1 MATLTGKKPSETYKD
16 LLQISN
22 SNTGIDTTERLV
34 EDGEGTSSILKL
46 STTSVDI
53 DNSSSNT
60 FKLAGVTVT
69 ATATEINYTD
79 GVTSSIQTQLN
90 DKQPKIATAENSFV
104 VGGSS
109 ANSVV
114 NKTASEARTLLGMGT
129 GYTLNAGT
137 AQDNIVQHG
146 ASSSSD
152 GVAHISSGKL
162 ISKSAT
168 NTRTGIGL
176 GTSSTVNFG
185 KVISAGDVVG
195 TNMKMK
201 LISSPLT
208 ANATNAGK
216 LFYYSA
222 SSGNTRY
229 RYLAMIIQTSLTTY
243 VEEKIITKSWTAVA
257 GE

>member
-1 MATLTGKKPSETYKD
+1 
-16 LLQISN
+16 
-22 SNTGIDTTERLV
+22 
-34 EDGEGTSSILKL
+34 
-46 STTSVDI
+46 
-53 DNSSSNT
+53 
-60 FKLAGVTVT
+60 
-69 ATATEINYTD
+69 
-79 GVTSSIQTQLN
+79 
-90 DKQPKIATAENSFV
+90 